1 MLLRKEQSL
10 GWENA
15 DVNQRKES
23 GSRSGCLFAKNKREN
38 RTLGARAEGE
48 TRQRQQVRH
57 RRSLALRTER
67 Q

>member
-1 MLLRKEQSL
+1 MLQRKEESL

-15 DVNQRKES
+15 DANQRKES

-38 RTLGARAEGE
+38 RTFGARAEGK
-48 TRQRQQVRH
+48 TWQRQQVRH
-57 RRSLALRTER
+57 RRSLARRTGR